1 MESTLLNAVL
11 NHNKKNMVSMHM
23 PAHKGNAESLEALGQ
38 MQNIDITEI
47 PDTGSLFD
55 GEGATLEAEKLA
67 QKAFN
72 TKATFM
78 SAGGCTL
85 CIQGMLRAAVPNG
98 GRIICSRVIHRS
110 AINTMA
116 LLGIDPAWVL
126 PDSSAGEAFSGRVT
140 AENVK
145 TALEKNP
152 DAKAVYIT
160 SPDYFGVISD
170 VEGIAEQC
178 KKYDIPLIVDNA
190 HGAHFRF
197 LEKDI
202 SPTHLG
208 AAMSADSAHKT
219 MPVMTGGAWLQV
231 GDERYKDDIRQA
243 MMLFGSTSPSYPI
256 MISLDLARAWM
267 EENGKEALKNLTG
280 LVAEIKKI
288 CTDNGLILPK
298 GFVDPA
304 RIAFDTSA
312 LGFVGEEF
320 GEKLREHK
328 IEPEYA
334 GQGKIILIPSVMNT
348 DEDFKRLNE
357 AIIKICK
364 ERRDFQ
370 QSEKIIARLPE
381 KIMSPRAALMS
392 EKETLNV
399 EASLGRI
406 AAEVFCPCPP
416 AIPVVMPGEIISD
429 SEIKALLSYGIFK
442 IKVVK

>member
-11 NHNKKNMVSMHM
+11 NHNKKHMVSMHM
-23 PAHKGNAESLEALGQ
+23 PAHKGNAEALKPLGS

-55 GEGATLEAEKLA
+55 GEGATLEAEKA
-67 QKAFN
+67 AKKAFN
-72 TKATFM
+72 TEATFM

-85 CIQGMLRAAVPNG
+85 CIQGMFSAAVPNG
-98 GRIICSRVIHRS
+98 GKVICSRVIHRS

-116 LLGIDPAWVL
+116 LLGIDPVWVL
-126 PDSSAGEAFSGRVT
+126 PDSSAGEAFSGRIT
-140 AENVK
+140 AQNVK
-145 TALEKNP
+145 KSLEENP

-160 SPDYFGVISD
+160 CPDYFGIISD
-170 VEGIAEQC
+170 VEGIAKEC

-231 GDERYKDDIRQA
+231 GDKRYKDDIRQA

-267 EENGKEALKNLTG
+267 EENGKEALSALTKM
-280 LVAEIKKI
+280 VAETKKI
-288 CTDNGLILPK
+288 CEDNGLTLPK

-304 RIAFDTSA
+304 RIAFDTSK
-312 LGFVGEEF
+312 LGFIGEEF
-320 GEKLREHK
+320 GDKLRENGV
-328 IEPEYA
+328 EPEYA

-348 DEDFKRLNE
+348 KEDFERLNE
-357 AIIKICK
+357 AIINICK
-364 ERRDFQ
+364 EKREAQ
-370 QSEKIIARLPE
+370 NPEKVIAVLPE
-381 KIMSPRAALMS
+381 RVMSPRDALMS
-392 EKETLNV
+392 EKEAV
-399 EASLGRI
+399 SVKDSEGRV

-416 AIPVVMPGEIISD
+416 AIPVVMPGEIISKN
-429 SEIKALLSYGIFK
+429 EIESLLSYGIFN